1 VIRAEAV
8 LRSLRRLL
16 GETGDTFVLSIVRI
30 GFGLLLVN
38 EAWLATQQFRGAGYF
53 GGYFHQPYLPEAL
66 VPSEGL
72 YEAVLA
78 VQWVAAALVVA
89 GRAAR
94 PALLVAAGLLVYVM
108 LCDRL
113 WFHHY
118 RHTMAAFSTLLAFAP
133 CDRHFVLGRAATPGP
148 GPLWAAN
155 AVKAQVSV
163 MYLASGGSK
172 VFDPEWRGGQM
183 MQQMIHGASRMML
196 DRGAPPGLVAWM
208 QTPLGGSLLA
218 KGAITTELAL
228 AALLWWPRTRKLA
241 MWVGVLFHLSISQLT
256 PVRLFTIEM
265 LLVYLLFATPDAEAR
280 TVRYDPSKHRFV
292 HVVESLDWLRRFRFE
307 KKKGA
312 PFVVVDRGGAE
323 TRGVAAAAVVFGALP
338 ALFLL
343 WPFVAA
349 VALLFRPRTSRP
361 TGGGT
366 TDRSARE

>member
-1 VIRAEAV
+1 VTRADAV
-8 LRSLRRLL
+8 RRLL
-16 GETGDTFVLSIVRI
+16 DQTGDTFVLAIVRI
-30 GFGLLLVN
+30 GFGLLLGN

-53 GGYFHQPYLPEAL
+53 GGYFHQPFLPEAL
-66 VPSEGL
+66 VPSEGV
-72 YEAVLA
+72 YEGLLA
-78 VQWVAAALVVA
+78 AQWIAAALVVV

-94 PALLVAAGLLVYVM
+94 PALLLAASLLVYVM

-118 RHTMAAFSTLLAFAP
+118 RHTMAAFSALLAFAP
-133 CDRHFVLGRAATPGP
+133 CDRHLVPARAATAGP

-155 AVKAQVSV
+155 AIKAQVSV

-172 VFDPEWRGGQM
+172 LFDPEWRGGQM
-183 MQQMIHGASRMML
+183 MQQMIHGASRMLL
-196 DRGAPPGLVAWM
+196 DRGVAPGTVAAM
-208 QTPLGGSLLA
+208 QSPLGGSLLA

-228 AALLWWPRTRKLA
+228 AGLLWWPRTRKLA

-280 TVRYDPSKHRFV
+280 VVRYDPRRHRFV
-292 HVVESLDWLRRFRFE
+292 NVIESLDWLRRFRFE
-307 KKKGA
+307 KTSKAGAASGA

-323 TRGVAAAAVVFGALP
+323 TRGVAAAAVIFGALP

-349 VALLFRPRTSRP
+349 AAGVWGRVARAR
-361 TGGGT
+361 
-366 TDRSARE
+366 RSAHRHRD